1 MECWEKKKSV
11 DHWRTLNF
19 RRRDCM
25 SGVSFP
31 DSHHRGDEHYASGC
45 SRGRMCL
52 TSYNT

>member
-1 MECWEKKKSV
+1 MIEIIDEAERDFINAVLGKKKSV

-31 DSHHRGDEHYASGC
+31 ASHHRGD
-45 SRGRMCL
+45 
-52 TSYNT
+52 